1 MPELVLGPLL
11 RHVGE
16 DDATVWVE
24 TDAACEV
31 EVLGCSSPT
40 FRVGD
45 HHYAL
50 VHVTGLAPGVV
61 REYEVRLDGEK
72 VWPELESGFP
82 ASVIRPARSDEAV
95 KLVFGSCR
103 ISAPHEPPYT
113 LSNEDDERGLGV
125 DALYA
130 MAMRL
135 RGRPAEELPQALVL
149 LGDQI
154 YAHKPPFDTLEFIKS
169 RRDTENPPGE
179 AVSDFEEYARIY
191 RDSWGDPAIRWLLS
205 TVASAMIFDDHEVG
219 DDWNISEAWVEEMR
233 LAPWWNDQIVGGY
246 ASYWIYQ
253 HLGNLPP
260 DELEKDDLYK
270 RVRNAD
276 DAWPILRDFAYHT
289 HREHDGARWSYHRDF
304 GGVRLLMIDSR
315 GGRVL
320 DESRRAMIDA
330 DEWAWIQKKATGDFD
345 HLILGTSIPLLLGPG
360 MHHLQSWNQKLC
372 SGVWG
377 ERVARWAEGVR
388 RSNDLDHW
396 ASFHD
401 SFMALTAWL
410 RAIARGEH
418 GDAPATILILSGDV
432 HHGYLAEAEFDGGAE
447 SRVYQA
453 VSSSLRNALP
463 GKKSRLQERAWTVPA
478 ALAGR
483 VLARLSGVRKEPL
496 HWRLTHEAAF
506 FENQVATLELDGRG
520 AVIIFEKAVLDAS
533 EEPDLEKFYSRRL
546 AP

>member
-50 VHVTGLAPGVV
+50 IHVTGLAPGVV

-154 YAHKPPFDTLEFIKS
+154 YSHKPPFDTLEFIKS

-179 AVSDFEEYARIY
+179 VVSDFEEYARIY
-191 RDSWGDPAIRWLLS
+191 RDSWRDPAIRWLLS

-233 LAPWWNDQIVGGY
+233 LAP
-246 ASYWIYQ
+246 
-253 HLGNLPP
+253 
-260 DELEKDDLYK
+260 
-270 RVRNAD
+270 
-276 DAWPILRDFAYHT
+276 
-289 HREHDGARWSYHRDF
+289 
-304 GGVRLLMIDSR
+304 
-315 GGRVL
+315 
-320 DESRRAMIDA
+320 
-330 DEWAWIQKKATGDFD
+330 
-345 HLILGTSIPLLLGPG
+345 
-360 MHHLQSWNQKLC
+360 
-372 SGVWG
+372 
-377 ERVARWAEGVR
+377 
-388 RSNDLDHW
+388 
-396 ASFHD
+396 
-401 SFMALTAWL
+401 
-410 RAIARGEH
+410 
-418 GDAPATILILSGDV
+418 
-432 HHGYLAEAEFDGGAE
+432 
-447 SRVYQA
+447 
-453 VSSSLRNALP
+453 
-463 GKKSRLQERAWTVPA
+463 
-478 ALAGR
+478 
-483 VLARLSGVRKEPL
+483 
-496 HWRLTHEAAF
+496 
-506 FENQVATLELDGRG
+506 
-520 AVIIFEKAVLDAS
+520 
-533 EEPDLEKFYSRRL
+533 
-546 AP
+546 